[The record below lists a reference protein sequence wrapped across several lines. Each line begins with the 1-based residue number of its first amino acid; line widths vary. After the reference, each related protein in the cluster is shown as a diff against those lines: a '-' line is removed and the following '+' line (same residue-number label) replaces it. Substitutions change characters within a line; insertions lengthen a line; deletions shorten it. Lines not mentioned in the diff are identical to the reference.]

1 MGHVNS
7 IPTMQFLSGISR
19 NTQSMSYM
27 LSLTVCDWEFQNI
40 ALWDT
45 NLYALMKMI
54 SFRGYGN
61 LMRILQYPRKGHA
74 EFSKHVIYPGQ

>member
-1 MGHVNS
+1 MGRVNS

-27 LSLTVCDWEFQNI
+27 LSLTVCDWEYQNI
-40 ALWDT
+40 AFWDT
-45 NLYALMKMI
+45 NLCALFKMI

-61 LMRILQYPRKGHA
+61 LICTLQYPRKGHA
-74 EFSKHVIYPGQ
+74 EFSKHVFYPGK